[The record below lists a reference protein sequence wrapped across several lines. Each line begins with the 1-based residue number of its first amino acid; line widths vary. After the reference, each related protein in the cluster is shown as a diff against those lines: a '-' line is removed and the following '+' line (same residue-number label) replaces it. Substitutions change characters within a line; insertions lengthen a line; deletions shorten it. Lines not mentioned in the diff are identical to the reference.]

1 MLRVLRA
8 FAWMRWRVLMNSLE
22 RTGARDT
29 LERLSIAV
37 EQIGPLLAAAML
49 IPTTLFLS
57 GFGGLVGYTV
67 ATGGSAIPAHI
78 ARYMLLAAAGLSIVG
93 PVLLP
98 AADRTNAVRLL
109 LLPISRSQL
118 YVAQCLAAI
127 ADPWILLTIPL
138 LIGIP
143 VGMAVAGA
151 FGLAALA
158 AVAALLL
165 FAVLLGLSSLS
176 TTTLHLLVRDRRRG
190 ELVALL
196 AIVVV
201 PTLVMLPTLI
211 NVNGPRRGSER
222 HESQALP
229 AWAVSAARRGFS
241 MLPSE
246 LHHAAITRP
255 AARGAMASAAP
266 LAGLVATG
274 VGIFALGFVA
284 FGATLSSPGSTG
296 TRRAT
301 GALSTW
307 NRSFPGFSQGASAVA
322 LNQWRL
328 VARTPRGRSILV
340 SPILVFGVFAVLMW
354 RSGGEMEFGFITL
367 SNGLALA
374 IFGAA
379 VSLLSILPFA
389 MNQFAVDR
397 AGLTLQLLSPL
408 SERDILIGK
417 ALGNGLVSLSSSMF
431 CVLIAWLIFPGGSPA
446 IWLTIPIGLLSTY
459 LLAVPAAA
467 ALSAT
472 FPRAVD
478 LNSIGNGSNA
488 HQAAGLL
495 GTLAF
500 AAAAAPS
507 VLITLLASSV
517 FGSPGAAPLLVA
529 IWCGVAFGAS
539 RALLTVTA
547 RLFAERRENLGL
559 LV

>member
-1 MLRVLRA
+1 
-8 FAWMRWRVLMNSLE
+8 MNSLE

-37 EQIGPLLAAAML
+37 EQIGPLLAAAMF

-57 GFGGLVGYTV
+57 GFGGMVGYTV
-67 ATGGSAIPAHI
+67 ATGGTAIPAHI
-78 ARYMLLAAAGLSIVG
+78 ARYMLLTAAGLSLVG

-98 AADRTNAVRLL
+98 ATDRTNAVRLL

-118 YVAQCLAAI
+118 YVAQCMATI

-138 LIGIP
+138 LICIP
-143 VGMAVAGA
+143 LGMAVAGA
-151 FGLAALA
+151 FGLAAIALI
-158 AVAALLL
+158 AALLL
-165 FAVLLGLSSLS
+165 LAVLLGLSSLS

-201 PTLVMLPTLI
+201 PTLVMLPTLM
-211 NVNGPRRGSER
+211 NANGPRRGASER
-222 HESQALP
+222 RHSTAAP
-229 AWAVSAARRGFS
+229 AWAVSVARGAFAV
-241 MLPSE
+241 LPSE

-255 AARGAMASAAP
+255 VGRGPMASVAP
-266 LAGLVATG
+266 LAGLVATSA
-274 VGIFALGFVA
+274 GIFALGFVA

-296 TRRAT
+296 TRRAA

-307 NRSFPGFSQGASAVA
+307 NRSFPGFSHGASAVA
-322 LNQWRL
+322 INQWRL

-340 SPILVFGVFAVLMW
+340 SPFLVFGVFAVLMW
-354 RSGGEMEFGFITL
+354 RSGGQMEFGFITL

-397 AGLTLQLLSPL
+397 AGLTRQLLSPL
-408 SERDILIGK
+408 SERDILVGK
-417 ALGNGLVSLSSSMF
+417 ALGNGLVSLSSSSL
-431 CVLIAWLIFPGGSPA
+431 CVLIAWLMFPGGSPA
-446 IWLTIPIGLLSTY
+446 IWLTIPVGLLATY
-459 LLAVPAAA
+459 LLTVPAAA
-467 ALSAT
+467 ALSAI

-488 HQAAGLL
+488 HHAAGLL

-500 AAAAAPS
+500 AAAAAPP
-507 VLITLLASSV
+507 VVITLLASSV
-517 FGSPGAAPLLVA
+517 FDSPGAAPPLVA
-529 IWCGVAFGAS
+529 IWCAVAFAIS

-547 RLFAERRENLGL
+547 RLLAERRENLGL
-559 LV
+559 VV

>member
-1 MLRVLRA
+1 
-8 FAWMRWRVLMNSLE
+8 MRWRVLMNSLE

-37 EQIGPLLAAAML
+37 EQIGPLLAAAMF
-49 IPTTLFLS
+49 IPTTLFL
-57 GFGGLVGYTV
+57 GGLGGLVGYTV
-67 ATGGSAIPAHI
+67 ATAGTAIPAQI
-78 ARYMLLAAAGLSIVG
+78 ARYMLLAAVGLSIVG

-98 AADRTNAVRLL
+98 AVDRTNAVRLL
-109 LLPISRSQL
+109 LLPISRAQL
-118 YVAQCLAAI
+118 YVAQCIAAI
-127 ADPWILLTIPL
+127 ADPWILLSIPL
-138 LIGIP
+138 LIFIP

-151 FGLAALA
+151 FGLAAIA
-158 AVAALLL
+158 AIAALLL
-165 FAVLLGLSSLS
+165 LAVLLGLSSLS

-201 PTLVMLPTLI
+201 PTLVMLPTLM
-211 NVNGPRRGSER
+211 NANGSRRDASER
-222 HESQALP
+222 RESHAP
-229 AWAVSAARRGFS
+229 AWAVSVARRGFAV
-241 MLPSE
+241 LPSE

-255 AARGAMASAAP
+255 AARGAKSSAVP

-274 VGIFALGFVA
+274 AGIFALGFVA

-296 TRRAT
+296 MRRA
-301 GALSTW
+301 GGGLSTW
-307 NRSFPGFSQGASAVA
+307 NHSFPGFSHGASAVA
-322 LNQWRL
+322 VNQWRL

-354 RSGGEMEFGFITL
+354 RAGGEMEFGFITL

-374 IFGAA
+374 VFGAA

-408 SERDILIGK
+408 SERDILVGK
-417 ALGNGLVSLSSSMF
+417 ALGNGLVSLSSSTL

-446 IWLTIPIGLLSTY
+446 TWLTIPLGLLATY

-500 AAAAAPS
+500 AAAAAPP
-507 VLITLLASSV
+507 VLITLLASAV
-517 FGSPGAAPLLVA
+517 GSPAAAPLLVA
-529 IWCGVAFGAS
+529 IWCGIAFGMS

-559 LV
+559 VV

>member
-1 MLRVLRA
+1 
-8 FAWMRWRVLMNSLE
+8 MNSLE

-37 EQIGPLLAAAML
+37 EQIAPLLAAAMF
-49 IPTTLFLS
+49 IPTTLVLS
-57 GFGGLVGYTV
+57 AFGGLVGYTV
-67 ATGGSAIPAHI
+67 ATGGTTIPAYI
-78 ARYMLLAAAGLSIVG
+78 ARYMLLAAAGFSIVG

-118 YVAQCLAAI
+118 YVAQCMAAV

-138 LIGIP
+138 LVCIP
-143 VGMAVAGA
+143 LGMAVAGA
-151 FGLAALA
+151 FALA
-158 AVAALLL
+158 AIAAIAALL
-165 FAVLLGLSSLS
+165 FAAVLFGLSSLS

-196 AIVVV
+196 AIVIV
-201 PTLVMLPTLI
+201 PTLVMLPTLM
-211 NVNGPRRGSER
+211 NANGERRGASER
-222 HESQALP
+222 RESRAP
-229 AWAVSAARRGFS
+229 AWAVSVARHVFPL
-241 MLPSE
+241 LPSE

-255 AARGAMASAAP
+255 LARGPIASAVP
-266 LAGLVATG
+266 LAGLLASG
-274 VGIFALGFVA
+274 AGIFALGFVA

-296 TRRAT
+296 TRRAA
-301 GALSTW
+301 GSLSTW
-307 NRSFPGFSQGASAVA
+307 NRSFPGFSHGASAVA

-340 SPILVFGVFAVLMW
+340 SPILVFGVFAMLMW
-354 RSGGEMEFGFITL
+354 RSGGKMEFGFITL

-408 SERDILIGK
+408 SERDILVGK
-417 ALGNGLVSLSSSMF
+417 ALGNGLISLSSSSL
-431 CVLIAWLIFPGGSPA
+431 CVMIAWLIFPGGPPA
-446 IWLTIPIGLLSTY
+446 IWLTIPLGLLSTY
-459 LLAVPAAA
+459 LLTVPAAA
-467 ALSAT
+467 ALSAA

-488 HQAAGLL
+488 HGAAGLL

-500 AAAAAPS
+500 AAAAAPP
-507 VLITLLASSV
+507 VLLTLLASSV
-517 FGSPGAAPLLVA
+517 LRSPGAAPLLVA
-529 IWCGVAFGAS
+529 IWCAIAFAVS
-539 RALLTVTA
+539 RTLLPITA
-547 RLFAERRENLGL
+547 RLLAERRENLGL
-559 LV
+559 VV